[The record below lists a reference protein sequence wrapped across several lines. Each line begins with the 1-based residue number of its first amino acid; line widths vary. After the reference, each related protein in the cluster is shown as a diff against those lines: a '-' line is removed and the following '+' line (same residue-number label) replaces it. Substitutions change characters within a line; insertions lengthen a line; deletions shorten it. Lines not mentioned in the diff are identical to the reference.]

1 MRFKNWLIKK
11 LGGYS
16 QEDVSEI
23 RKNYELDLDTAQL
36 GYDRLKREF
45 DEYKSNCVEDTHY
58 ITKYE
63 IKREMVNPY
72 KVSVERCIPNFEK
85 EITANVEAEL
95 IRDILSSEQIRS
107 AINIQHSDDITN
119 MCTRCRATIILGRVV
134 N

>member
-58 ITKYE
+58 ITK
-63 IKREMVNPY
+63 
-72 KVSVERCIPNFEK
+72 
-85 EITANVEAEL
+85 
-95 IRDILSSEQIRS
+95 
-107 AINIQHSDDITN
+107 
-119 MCTRCRATIILGRVV
+119 
-134 N
+134 